1 MNGPLFRLPPA
12 EPFFFDA
19 DPGSRFCV
27 YHAPAPNLAPR
38 GGILYVH
45 PFAEEMQR
53 ARHAAH
59 LQARAMAA
67 LGFGVLQ
74 VDLFGCGDSCGDFA
88 AVRWPI
94 WQADLNAAFA
104 WLRGRAEG
112 QCYLWGLRLGALM
125 ALDFAARTAV
135 AGVVLWQPFV
145 RGRTCI
151 NQFLRLRVTRR
162 LLETGQFPASTS
174 ILREELYTQG
184 SLEAAGYQLSAD
196 LAYAIDALDA
206 ANLTPRTPWVAWLST
221 GAPGDLSAAAA
232 ARRVGR
238 RWPGIDL
245 RFVQVPGP
253 AIWAGAG
260 LRDAPALIETTS
272 SLFARVPA

>member
-1 MNGPLFRLPPA
+1 MNGPLLRQPPA
-12 EPFFFDA
+12 EPFFFDVE
-19 DPGSRFCV
+19 PGSRFCV

-53 ARHAAH
+53 ARHVAH
-59 LQARAMAA
+59 LQARALAG

-74 VDLFGCGDSCGDFA
+74 VDLFGCGDSCGDLA
-88 AVRWPI
+88 TARWPV
-94 WQADLNAAFA
+94 WQADLGAAFA
-104 WLRGRAEG
+104 WLRGRASG

-135 AGVVLWQPFV
+135 AGIVLWQPFV

-151 NQFLRLRVTRR
+151 NQFLRLRLARS
-162 LLETGQFPASTS
+162 LLASGQFPASTS
-174 ILREELYTQG
+174 MLRDQLDTHG
-184 SLEAAGYQLSAD
+184 SLEAGGYEVGAE
-196 LAYAIDALDA
+196 LAHAIDALDA
-206 ANLTPRTPWVAWLST
+206 ANLTPRTPWVAWLAT
-221 GAPGDLSAAAA
+221 GAPGDLSAAAT

-245 RFVQVPGP
+245 RFAQVPGP
-253 AIWAGAG
+253 PIWAGAAQ
-260 LRDAPALIETTS
+260 RQAPALIDTTS
-272 SLFARVPA
+272 ALFARVPA